1 MEISQLAESVS
12 SGSHSQIHSQEVS
25 VEPAEPK
32 EIAATKSEGEKVEET
47 VTVVTSAIQSDSESF
62 VI

>member
-12 SGSHSQIHSQEVS
+12 SGSHSQIHSQKVS
-25 VEPAEPK
+25 VEPAEPT